1 MPVTKRD
8 ETEAMLAELR
18 QGFGVGSNSELLH
31 LLAALGRVV
40 LDESSRDERGR
51 RVLKIV
57 GKGGRERQIVISD

>member
-1 MPVTKRD
+1 MTKRD
-8 ETEAMLAELR
+8 ETETMLADLR
-18 QGFGVGSNSELLH
+18 QGFGVASNGELLH

-57 GKGGRERQIVISD
+57 GKGGRERQIVISE

>member
-1 MPVTKRD
+1 MTKRD

-18 QGFGVGSNSELLH
+18 QGFGVPSNGELLH

-40 LDESSRDERGR
+40 LEESARDERGR

-57 GKGGRERQIVISD
+57 GKGGRERQIVISE